1 MIRDKGDAT
10 PSFVIDLLKNTIS
23 TLENKLSKKDAI
35 INFLPKQLVFYTGS
49 NSDINNTSGNIEV
62 IASNKGDVS
71 KNLTMSREFADNLDS
86 TETNS
91 QRTEEKSVI
100 SDRNSM
106 LNNIRNHGLSKQ
118 HSIKIK
124 NFPGATTERI
134 NEEIDYILQTKTRS
148 LNNSCRL

>member
-91 QRTEEKSVI
+91 QRTEEKSVT

-124 NFPGATTERI
+124 NFPGATT
-134 NEEIDYILQTKTRS
+134 
-148 LNNSCRL
+148 